1 MSKRFKI
8 SEEQYMKALSEGI
21 TLNADVDACNGD
33 VKQAVDNTKQD
44 AKQNGLDLN
53 NVNIQVPAVSK
64 NEGRI
69 ITKKELFEDRLQSLK
84 ANSKLYSLKDFINN
98 IK

>member
-1 MSKRFKI
+1 MGRYVSSIKSVANVMKVTEYTVKTWIKRNKLKSI
-8 SEEQYMKALSEGI
+8 
-21 TLNADVDACNGD
+21 
-33 VKQAVDNTKQD
+33 
-44 AKQNGLDLN
+44 
-53 NVNIQVPAVSK
+53 VSK